1 VSSHADT
8 YHSQLQDLL
17 NHEHNLHYLCIHH
30 DASLPIQMSLFKYA
44 NTSVR
49 QLNLTDYNRY
59 YNEEECIKLS
69 HSPLCIQC
77 ELLSIMVTNRENKP
91 LTLSYL
97 MALSG
102 AERARRYREKKKS
115 AGLHKLIKQ
124 RDRELNLRK
133 FRSKSKSNPARP
145 SPPVSSFSTK
155 QSKSKALNRVLNALP
170 VNKDKQFELIKEIA
184 VGLNIVKLQKQF
196 ERNQQS
202 LSTDIKK
209 TTSYNLCLCVH
220 HENISLL
227 LQALDKHVR
236 GIKSIDL
243 NSFIKLL
250 VCDDSQELCMFSNCN
265 LYSNNFKMKIQDEII
280 DSSVI
285 IEWSLW
291 STSKEGKSSLV

>member
-1 VSSHADT
+1 
-8 YHSQLQDLL
+8 
-17 NHEHNLHYLCIHH
+17 
-30 DASLPIQMSLFKYA
+30 
-44 NTSVR
+44 
-49 QLNLTDYNRY
+49 
-59 YNEEECIKLS
+59 
-69 HSPLCIQC
+69 
-77 ELLSIMVTNRENKP
+77 
-91 LTLSYL
+91 

-124 RDRELNLRK
+124 RDRERK
-133 FRSKSKSNPARP
+133 RLARSRMSSAELKIFRLPRP

-209 TTSYNLCLCVH
+209 T
-220 HENISLL
+220 
-227 LQALDKHVR
+227 LDKHVR

>member
-1 VSSHADT
+1 T

-17 NHEHNLHYLCIHH
+17 NHEPNLHYLCIHH

-77 ELLSIMVTNRENKP
+77 ELLSIMVTNRE
-91 LTLSYL
+91 
-97 MALSG
+97 
-102 AERARRYREKKKS
+102 
-115 AGLHKLIKQ
+115 I
-124 RDRELNLRK
+124 NLRK